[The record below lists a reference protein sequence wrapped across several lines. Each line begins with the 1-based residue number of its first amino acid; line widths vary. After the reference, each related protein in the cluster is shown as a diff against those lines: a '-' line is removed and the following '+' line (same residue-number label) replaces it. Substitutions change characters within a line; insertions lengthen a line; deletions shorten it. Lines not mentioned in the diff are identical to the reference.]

1 MIFKDQSSI
10 LKFHYYLLNH
20 IIGVYKTTE
29 VNGIQRDGGD
39 RWHQGIITDIQI
51 DENGNQGR
59 IEIHEILP
67 NYKPLVRFE
76 GDFRQSL
83 HWSSYEN

>member
-10 LKFHYYLLNH
+10 LKYHYYLLNH

-51 DENGNQGR
+51 GANGDKGM
-59 IEIHEILP
+59 IEILESKPI
-67 NYKPLVRFE
+67 YKPLVE
-76 GDFRQSL
+76 
-83 HWSSYEN
+83 